1 MVSLGDESVFARLG
15 ALFRLEPTGAYP
27 QSTPIII
34 NASDSS
40 THGLTDPLTTRIRS
54 DNYPLPNPYG
64 YNSYSWV
71 LTLIVSVW
79 M

>member
-1 MVSLGDESVFARLG
+1 MDPPPERNRHGGEAGRGGGVSGSPVIL
-15 ALFRLEPTGAYP
+15 
-27 QSTPIII
+27 